1 MVLAGGEGSHH
12 QGGRLMDQTPMHRVA
27 AASAIGTILEWY
39 DFALYNAMAGLVFN
53 KIFFPS
59 FDPLV
64 GTLLAFL
71 TYGVGMVA
79 RPVGGIICGR
89 LGDIIGRRP
98 MLIATV
104 SVMGGSTA
112 LIGLLPGYDK
122 IGVLAPIL
130 LVVLRFVQGIML
142 GGEWAGAVL
151 LSVEHGS
158 ASRRGLNASWTQCG
172 TPGGTLLATAALA
185 TTTALTSNADFI
197 AWAWRI
203 PFLISLVI
211 IVYAVWLRRRVDETP
226 QFREIKAKDQTARA
240 PVREV
245 LRNHWARVLM
255 GCGIKFG
262 PDAVGALMFTFTLT
276 YLTQI
281 VRVDR
286 SLALTAVSIGSAAN
300 LLTIPLFGA
309 LSDRWGRRSIY
320 LVGVGLAIV
329 WTSLLFKLLDTA
341 IPSVVILAVV
351 IGLVIHA
358 SLWGTQASFITEQF
372 PTRLRYTGSSLSYTL
387 AGVVAAATPAALV
400 ALQSQFQASWAPAA
414 YVIFLLLVTGVV
426 VLGSTSRPIDEF
438 EKES

>member
-1 MVLAGGEGSHH
+1 
-12 QGGRLMDQTPMHRVA
+12 
-27 AASAIGTILEWY
+27 
-39 DFALYNAMAGLVFN
+39 
-53 KIFFPS
+53 
-59 FDPLV
+59 
-64 GTLLAFL
+64 
-71 TYGVGMVA
+71 
-79 RPVGGIICGR
+79 
-89 LGDIIGRRP
+89 
-98 MLIATV
+98 
-104 SVMGGSTA
+104 
-112 LIGLLPGYDK
+112 
-122 IGVLAPIL
+122 
-130 LVVLRFVQGIML
+130 
-142 GGEWAGAVL
+142 
-151 LSVEHGS
+151 
-158 ASRRGLNASWTQCG
+158 
-172 TPGGTLLATAALA
+172 LLATAALA

-245 LRNHWARVLM
+245 LRKHWGRVLM

-300 LLTIPLFGA
+300 LLTIPLFGS

-414 YVIFLLLVTGVV
+414 YVIFLLLVTSVV
-426 VLGSTSRPIDEF
+426 VLGSTSRPIDEL
-438 EKES
+438 EKGG

>member
-1 MVLAGGEGSHH
+1 
-12 QGGRLMDQTPMHRVA
+12 MDRTPMHRVA

-79 RPVGGIICGR
+79 RPVGGVICGR

-122 IGVLAPIL
+122 IGVVAPIL

-158 ASRRGLNASWTQCG
+158 ANRRGLNASWAQCG

-185 TTTALTSNADFI
+185 ITTLLTSNAAFL

-203 PFLISLVI
+203 PFLISLVLV
-211 IVYAVWLRRRVDETP
+211 VYGVWLRQRVDETP
-226 QFREIKAKDQTARA
+226 QFRELKAKDETARA
-240 PVREV
+240 PAGEAPEIPLGGREF
-245 LRNHWARVLM
+245 L
-255 GCGIKFG
+255 GCSIKFG

-281 VRVDR
+281 VLVNR

-300 LLTIPLFGA
+300 LLTIPLFGL
-309 LSDRWGRRSIY
+309 LSDHWGRRSIY
-320 LVGVGLAIV
+320 LAGVGLAII
-329 WTSLLFKLLDTA
+329 WTFVLFRLLDTA
-341 IPSVVILAVV
+341 IPSVVIFAVA

-358 SLWGTQASFITEQF
+358 SLWGTQASFITELF
-372 PTRLRYTGSSLSYTL
+372 PTRLRYTGSSLSYTF
-387 AGVVAAATPAALV
+387 AGILAAATPAALV
-400 ALQSQFQASWAPAA
+400 ALQSQFHASWAPAA

-426 VLGSTSRPIDEF
+426 VLASTTRPIDEVQ
-438 EKES
+438 EKG

>member
-1 MVLAGGEGSHH
+1 
-12 QGGRLMDQTPMHRVA
+12 MHRVA

-39 DFALYNAMAGLVFN
+39 DFALYNAMSGLVFN

-64 GTLLAFL
+64 GTLLSFL

-104 SVMGGSTA
+104 STMGGTTA
-112 LIGLLPGYDK
+112 LIGLLPSYSE

-130 LVVLRFVQGIML
+130 LVILRFVQGIML

-158 ASRRGLNASWTQCG
+158 AKRRGLNASWTQCG

-185 TTTALTSNADFI
+185 LTTALTSNDTFI

-203 PFLISLVI
+203 PFLVSVVLIL
-211 IVYAVWLRRRVDETP
+211 YGVWLRARVPETP
-226 QFREIKAKDQTARA
+226 QFSILKAKDDIARA
-240 PVREV
+240 PVMEV
-245 LRNHWARVLM
+245 LGSHWRRVLM
-255 GCGIKFG
+255 GCSIKFG
-262 PDAVGALMFTFTLT
+262 PDAVGAMMFVFTLT
-276 YLTQI
+276 YLTQ
-281 VRVDR
+281 VVMVDR
-286 SLALTAVSIGSAAN
+286 SLALSAVSIGSAAN
-300 LLTIPLFGA
+300 LVTIPLFGS
-309 LSDRWGRRSIY
+309 LSDRIGRRTLY
-320 LVGVGLAIV
+320 LLGIALALV
-329 WTSLLFKLLDTA
+329 YTGPLFQLLDTG
-341 IPSVVILAVV
+341 IPSVIILAVV

-358 SLWGTQASFITEQF
+358 SLWGTQASFISEQF

-387 AGVVAAATPAALV
+387 AGILAAATPAVLV
-400 ALQSQFQASWAPAA
+400 ALQSHFGTSWGPAA
-414 YVIFLLLVTGVV
+414 YVVLLLVVTATAIMVGTTKPVD
-426 VLGSTSRPIDEF
+426 DEV
-438 EKES
+438 

>member
-1 MVLAGGEGSHH
+1 
-12 QGGRLMDQTPMHRVA
+12 MHRVA

-39 DFALYNAMAGLVFN
+39 DFALYNAMSGLVFN

-64 GTLLAFL
+64 GTLLSFL

-104 SVMGGSTA
+104 STMGATTA
-112 LIGLLPGYDK
+112 LIGLLPSYSE

-130 LVVLRFVQGIML
+130 LVILRFVQGIML

-158 ASRRGLNASWTQCG
+158 AKRRGLNASWTQCG

-185 TTTALTSNADFI
+185 LTTALTSNDTFI

-203 PFLISLVI
+203 PFLVSVVLIL
-211 IVYAVWLRRRVDETP
+211 YGVWLRARVPETP
-226 QFREIKAKDQTARA
+226 QFSILKAKDDIARA
-240 PVREV
+240 PVMEV
-245 LRNHWARVLM
+245 LGSHWRRVLM
-255 GCGIKFG
+255 GCSIKFG
-262 PDAVGALMFTFTLT
+262 PDAVGAMMFVFTLT
-276 YLTQI
+276 YLTQ
-281 VRVDR
+281 VVMVDR
-286 SLALTAVSIGSAAN
+286 SLALSAVSIGSAAN
-300 LLTIPLFGA
+300 LVTIPLFVS
-309 LSDRWGRRSIY
+309 LSDRIGRRTLY
-320 LVGVGLAIV
+320 LLGIALALV
-329 WTSLLFKLLDTA
+329 YTGPLFQLLDTG
-341 IPSVVILAVV
+341 IPSVIILAVV

-358 SLWGTQASFITEQF
+358 SLWGTQASFISEQF

-387 AGVVAAATPAALV
+387 AGILAAATPAVLV
-400 ALQSQFQASWAPAA
+400 ALQSHFGTSWGPAA
-414 YVIFLLLVTGVV
+414 YVVLLLVVTATAIMVGTTKPVD
-426 VLGSTSRPIDEF
+426 DEV
-438 EKES
+438 

>member
-1 MVLAGGEGSHH
+1 M
-12 QGGRLMDQTPMHRVA
+12 QKTPMHRVA

-185 TTTALTSNADFI
+185 VTTALTSNAAFI

-211 IVYAVWLRRRVDETP
+211 IVYGVWLRRRVTETP
-226 QFREIKAKDQTARA
+226 QFLEIKAKDQTPRA
-240 PVREV
+240 PVGEV
-245 LRNHWARVLM
+245 LRNHWGRVLM
-255 GCGIKFG
+255 GCSIKFG
-262 PDAVGALMFTFTLT
+262 PDALAALLFTFSLT

-300 LLTIPLFGA
+300 LLTIPLFGS

-320 LVGVGLAIV
+320 LAGVALAII
-329 WTSLLFKLLDTA
+329 WTLVLFELLDTA
-341 IPSVVILAVV
+341 IPSVVILAIV

-358 SLWGTQASFITEQF
+358 SLWGTQASFITELF

-387 AGVVAAATPAALV
+387 AGILAAATPAALV
-400 ALQSQFQASWAPAA
+400 ALQSQFQASWAPVA
-414 YVIFLLLVTGVV
+414 YVIFLLLITGVI

-438 EKES
+438 EKEG

>member
-1 MVLAGGEGSHH
+1 
-12 QGGRLMDQTPMHRVA
+12 MDQTPMHRVA

-130 LVVLRFVQGIML
+130 LVILRFVQGIML

-245 LRNHWARVLM
+245 LRKHWGRVLM

-300 LLTIPLFGA
+300 LLTIPLFGS

-414 YVIFLLLVTGVV
+414 YVIFLLLVTSVV
-426 VLGSTSRPIDEF
+426 VLGSTSRPIDEL
-438 EKES
+438 EKGG

>member
-1 MVLAGGEGSHH
+1 
-12 QGGRLMDQTPMHRVA
+12 
-27 AASAIGTILEWY
+27 
-39 DFALYNAMAGLVFN
+39 
-53 KIFFPS
+53 
-59 FDPLV
+59 
-64 GTLLAFL
+64 
-71 TYGVGMVA
+71 
-79 RPVGGIICGR
+79 
-89 LGDIIGRRP
+89 
-98 MLIATV
+98 
-104 SVMGGSTA
+104 MGGSTA

-130 LVVLRFVQGIML
+130 LVILRFVQGIML

-245 LRNHWARVLM
+245 LRKHWGRVLM

-300 LLTIPLFGA
+300 LLTIPLFGS

-414 YVIFLLLVTGVV
+414 YVIFLLLVTSVV
-426 VLGSTSRPIDEF
+426 VLGSTSRPIDEL
-438 EKES
+438 EKGG

>member
-1 MVLAGGEGSHH
+1 
-12 QGGRLMDQTPMHRVA
+12 MDRTPMHRVA

-79 RPVGGIICGR
+79 RPVGGVICGR

-122 IGVLAPIL
+122 IGVVAPIL

-158 ASRRGLNASWTQCG
+158 ANRRGLNASWAQCG

-185 TTTALTSNADFI
+185 ITTLLTSNAAFL

-203 PFLISLVI
+203 PFLI
-211 IVYAVWLRRRVDETP
+211 
-226 QFREIKAKDQTARA
+226 
-240 PVREV
+240 
-245 LRNHWARVLM
+245 
-255 GCGIKFG
+255 
-262 PDAVGALMFTFTLT
+262 
-276 YLTQI
+276 
-281 VRVDR
+281 
-286 SLALTAVSIGSAAN
+286 
-300 LLTIPLFGA
+300 
-309 LSDRWGRRSIY
+309 
-320 LVGVGLAIV
+320 
-329 WTSLLFKLLDTA
+329 
-341 IPSVVILAVV
+341 
-351 IGLVIHA
+351 
-358 SLWGTQASFITEQF
+358 
-372 PTRLRYTGSSLSYTL
+372 
-387 AGVVAAATPAALV
+387 
-400 ALQSQFQASWAPAA
+400 
-414 YVIFLLLVTGVV
+414 
-426 VLGSTSRPIDEF
+426 
-438 EKES
+438 

>member
-1 MVLAGGEGSHH
+1 
-12 QGGRLMDQTPMHRVA
+12 MDQTPMHRVA

-122 IGVLAPIL
+122 IGVVAPIL
-130 LVVLRFVQGIML
+130 LVILRFVQGIML

-245 LRNHWARVLM
+245 LRKHWGRVLM

-300 LLTIPLFGA
+300 LLTIPLFGS

-414 YVIFLLLVTGVV
+414 YVIFLLLVTSVV
-426 VLGSTSRPIDEF
+426 VLGSTSRPIDEL
-438 EKES
+438 EKGG